1 MQVRNDYTYQN
12 QNFGHSHS
20 HNITDCL
27 HEEVTKKKEPFAG
40 GSKPESGI
48 GTHKQQRTDSMEL
61 SYMIQQGNEVFR
73 EKKSGFAGW
82 KGFWDSLGEDTG
94 KTERNVPLSMKESV
108 LSHMQGIVHSAQ
120 TAVHSLF
127 QKKLLHSVTV
137 IPRKIK
143 MEISS
148 ALKRFKRGRNS
159 FAALTEKEMNFGRN
173 AYGRG
178 RGQKGQLP
186 GSKKEEIPL
195 AKLPNSHLMDSYSKT
210 GAYCQLN
217 ENLTYQKPKKE

>member
-12 QNFGHSHS
+12 QNFGHAHS

-27 HEEVTKKKEPFAG
+27 HEEVTKKQEQFAG
-40 GSKPESGI
+40 GRKPENDI
-48 GTHKQQRTDSMEL
+48 GSYKQQRTDSMEL
-61 SYMIQQGNEVFR
+61 SHMIQQGNEGLK
-73 EKKSGFAGW
+73 EKKSVLGEL
-82 KGFWDSLGEDTG
+82 KGFWDSLGEEDG
-94 KTERNVPLSMKESV
+94 KSERKVPLSMKERV
-108 LSHMQGIVHSAQ
+108 LSNMQGIVHSAQ

-137 IPRKIK
+137 ISRKVK
-143 MEISS
+143 MEFSS

-173 AYGRG
+173 AYQRG
-178 RGQKGQLP
+178 RGQKGQLS
-186 GSKKEEIPL
+186 GVKKEETPL
-195 AKLPNSHLMDSYSKT
+195 AKLSNSHLMDSYSKT